1 MRNSA
6 CEGMKSMNV
15 PVLIVGAGP
24 IGLAVAGDL
33 AWRGVGSI
41 CIEKGDG
48 VVIQPKM
55 DMIHIRTMEVCRRW
69 GLVDKVEKAGYN
81 RAHPQDNVWVTTLC
95 NGFELGREP
104 FPACQDEPYPSQSP
118 QRRERCPQN
127 FFDPVLQK
135 WVMGQSLA
143 DLRYHTEL
151 VDFTQDANGVHATI
165 RNIKTGAT
173 EEVHAQYLVGCDG
186 AGSPVREKLG
196 ITMTGNAVLTYT
208 TNVIF
213 HSPQLAK
220 IQDIAP
226 AYRYIF
232 IDGEGTWSTLVAI
245 DGRDNYRFSLVG
257 NREKRQLTDEEL
269 KAAIQRC
276 IGRDCEI
283 ELLST
288 MPWTRRELVADKY
301 GVDRVWL
308 VGDSAHQLSPTG
320 AFGMNTGIQEANDF
334 AWKVAAMV
342 QGWGGPNLLKS
353 YEIERKSIAAR
364 NVAEAARNLARM
376 LETRERKPPTEIFET
391 SATGDATRKAY
402 GDWYTERMSHEWF
415 TIGIQIGYRY
425 DGSNICV
432 PDDTTPPPFEVA
444 HYVQTSHA
452 GARAPHVWLK
462 DGRSTLDLFGRG
474 FVLLRLAAD
483 TLDVQPL
490 LAAARSRG
498 VPVRVED
505 LDEQPVLD
513 VYEKK
518 LVLVRPDGHVSWR
531 GDALP
536 ADPLALVDTIRG
548 A

>member
-1 MRNSA
+1 MDT
-6 CEGMKSMNV
+6 
-15 PVLIVGAGP
+15 PVLVVGAGP
-24 IGLAVAGDL
+24 IGLAVSGDL
-33 AWRGVGSI
+33 AWRGIASV

-55 DMIHIRTMEVCRRW
+55 DMIHVRTMEVCRRW
-69 GLVDKVEKAGYN
+69 GLVDAVEKAGYN
-81 RAHPQDNVWVTTLC
+81 RAHPQDNVWITAMC
-95 NGFELGREP
+95 GGFELGREP
-104 FPACQDEPYPSQSP
+104 FPGCENEPYPPQSP

-135 WVMGQSLA
+135 WVQGQSLV

-151 VDFTQDANGVHATI
+151 VDFHQDAHGVHATI
-165 RNIKTGAT
+165 RNMQTGAT
-173 EEVHAQYLVGCDG
+173 EEVHAQYMIGCDG

-196 ITMTGNAVLTYT
+196 ITMTGNVVLTYT

-213 HSPQLAK
+213 HSPQLSK
-220 IQDIAP
+220 IQDITP

-232 IDGEGTWSTLVAI
+232 VDEDGTWSTLVAI

-257 NREKRQLTDEEL
+257 NRDKRQLTDDEL
-269 KAAIQRC
+269 KAGILRA

-320 AFGMNTGIQEANDF
+320 AFGMNTGIQEANDIT
-334 AWKVAAMV
+334 WKIEAMV
-342 QGWGGPNLLKS
+342 RGWGGPDLLRS
-353 YEIERKSIAAR
+353 YEVERKPIAAR
-364 NVAEAARNLARM
+364 NVAEAARNLDRM
-376 LETRERKPPTEIFET
+376 LETRTRKPPVEIYERT
-391 SATGDATRKAY
+391 PAGEKARKEY

-432 PDDTTPPPFEVA
+432 PDDSVPPPFEVA
-444 HYVQTSHA
+444 RYEQTSHA

-462 DGRSTLDLFGRG
+462 DGRSTLDLFGRS
-474 FVLLRLAAD
+474 FVLLRLSSSS
-483 TLDVQPL
+483 LDVSAL
-490 LAAARSRG
+490 MKAANQRR
-498 VPVRVED
+498 VPIMVID
-505 LDEQPVLD
+505 LDEAAVNE

-518 LVLVRPDGHVSWR
+518 LVLVRPDGHVAWR